1 MRKIGFDIYD
11 KKNEPEK
18 VEETKPVEAMGFKE
32 YLKSPEYK
40 KVLDGTC
47 EGLKIATTIGNGVIM
62 GSLWALCTCFP
73 VVGIPLKICAG
84 ISATTF
90 GSMLSEKTDAYIDR
104 TNKNVKRFIDNNL

>member
-18 VEETKPVEAMGFKE
+18 VEEIKPVEVMGFKA
-32 YLKSPEYK
+32 YLKSHEYK

-47 EGLKIATTIGNGVIM
+47 EGFKIATTIGNGVIM

-73 VVGIPLKICAG
+73 AVGIPLKICAG
-84 ISATTF
+84 LSAATL
-90 GSMLSEKTDAYIDR
+90 GSIFSEKTDAYIDH
-104 TNKNVKRFIDNNL
+104 TNKSVKKFIDNNL